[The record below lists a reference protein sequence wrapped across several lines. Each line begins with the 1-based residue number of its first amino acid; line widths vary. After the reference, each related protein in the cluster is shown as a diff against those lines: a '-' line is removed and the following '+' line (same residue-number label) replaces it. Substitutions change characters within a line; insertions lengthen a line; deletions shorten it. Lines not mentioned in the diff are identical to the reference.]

1 MIEHNIAKRY
11 ARALLSV
18 ALDGSR
24 DNADKY
30 GDELATFGE
39 ACRSHAALLDTL
51 SNRYFDMF
59 ARERIVDALAAKMGL
74 AVPVKNFI
82 KLLIHKGR
90 IGLFPTIVTAYR
102 VLAHEVMGREIM
114 TVVSATPLPEA
125 QYGELSETFAK
136 ITGKKMV
143 VERKTVPE
151 VLGGVRVHIHDTV
164 YDYTVQ
170 NQIEQM
176 KHRMLA

>member
-18 ALDGSR
+18 ALGESR
-24 DNADKY
+24 ENVDKY
-30 GDELATFGE
+30 GDELVTFAA

-59 ARERIVDALAAKMGL
+59 ARERIVDALAAKLSL
-74 AVPVKNFI
+74 AVSVKNFI

-90 IGLFPTIVTAYR
+90 IGLFPAVVTEYLA
-102 VLAHEVMGREIM
+102 LAHGVMGREIM
-114 TVVSATPLPEA
+114 TVVSAAPLPEA
-125 QYGELSETFAK
+125 QYGELGETFAK

-143 VERKTVPE
+143 VERKTLPE
-151 VLGGVRVHIHDTV
+151 VLGGVRVHIHDKV
-164 YDYTVQ
+164 YDYTVK

-176 KHRMLA
+176 KQRMLA